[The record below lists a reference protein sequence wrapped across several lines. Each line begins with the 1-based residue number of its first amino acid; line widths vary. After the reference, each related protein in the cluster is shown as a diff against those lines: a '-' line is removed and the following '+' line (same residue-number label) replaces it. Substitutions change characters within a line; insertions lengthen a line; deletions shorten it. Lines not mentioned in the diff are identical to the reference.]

1 MTCNILRGNIFLK
14 MHRLKEAESIF
25 MKDIEKLSLKER
37 QGVYH
42 KLSLLKKE
50 KKDFNPHVN
59 MRKRVSVAEILL
71 R

>member
-1 MTCNILRGNIFLK
+1 
-14 MHRLKEAESIF
+14 

-37 QGVYH
+37 QDVYH
-42 KLSLLKKE
+42 KLSLLKRRRKI
-50 KKDFNPHVN
+50 FNPHVN

>member
-1 MTCNILRGNIFLK
+1 
-14 MHRLKEAESIF
+14 

-37 QGVYH
+37 QDVYH